1 MVSCLIHLFVRK
13 SQIRT
18 VRSDGQ
24 NYKKRNQLVKKK
36 LKKQLAL
43 NENNLLYIYI
53 YMCVCFLTV
62 VSAV

>member
-1 MVSCLIHLFVRK
+1 MVSCLIHLFGRK

>member
-43 NENNLLYIYI
+43 NENNLLYIY
-53 YMCVCFLTV
+53 MCVCFLTV

>member
-43 NENNLLYIYI
+43 NENNLLYVYI
-53 YMCVCFLTV
+53 YVCVFFNGC
-62 VSAV
+62 